1 MNSRELPFREIDG
14 SSFLVPSKGPFGG
27 FLSGAGDV
35 VPRDEESRLGGGVGA
50 LLPGHVSAAGPE
62 GREPKSLHPISNLRL
77 PTECRLIFFF
87 YASAI
92 FKLPLSLSFC

>member
-35 VPRDEESRLGGGVGA
+35 VPRDEESRLWQGCW
-50 LLPGHVSAAGPE
+50 
-62 GREPKSLHPISNLRL
+62 RL
-77 PTECRLIFFF
+77 APRAC
-87 YASAI
+87 
-92 FKLPLSLSFC
+92 